1 MHDLFYAKR
10 YKNYLCCTILCGW
23 FVYWLCDWSV
33 MNQRKYLTN
42 RTNIRGQRLHCWE
55 GLRRWTSLI
64 HVYKSVHCTP
74 CFSFQQL
81 KEAVSSA
88 LQSFAAQGVQTA
100 AFPAVGTGGLKYDTN
115 SVADTMVDA
124 ITSYFQSA
132 GGTTIQKV
140 YIVVYYDDELCYK
153 V

>member
-1 MHDLFYAKR
+1 M
-10 YKNYLCCTILCGW
+10 
-23 FVYWLCDWSV
+23 
-33 MNQRKYLTN
+33 
-42 RTNIRGQRLHCWE
+42 
-55 GLRRWTSLI
+55 
-64 HVYKSVHCTP
+64 HCTP
-74 CFSFQQL
+74 CFSFQHL

-88 LQSFAAQGVQTA
+88 LRIFAAQGVQTA

-124 ITSYFQSA
+124 MTSYFLSA